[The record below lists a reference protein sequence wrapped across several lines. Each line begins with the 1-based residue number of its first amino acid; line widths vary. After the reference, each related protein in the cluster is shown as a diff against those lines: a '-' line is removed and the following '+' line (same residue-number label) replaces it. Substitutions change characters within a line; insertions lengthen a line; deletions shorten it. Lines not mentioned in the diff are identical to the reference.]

1 MCSYKYLKIWSMNNN
16 YFWSYREKS
25 DTRYWIVQFHSVF
38 FFMSCLWGENDRS
51 LKNDDS
57 VFKKQGRI
65 MFFIPDKI
73 AYFTDEVAKSRIKI
87 FQLWRK
93 LLAFTFRFIK
103 TNTLYFIEFHIE
115 GGYSFILKCLACLL
129 LDVPSVKWTLS
140 LLPLLKLTSL
150 ILDSFGNLTDG
161 MFMKVYC

>member
-38 FFMSCLWGENDRS
+38 FFMSCLWWENDRS
-51 LKNDDS
+51 LKNDDC
-57 VFKKQGRI
+57 VFKKQGRV

-103 TNTLYFIEFHIE
+103 TNTLYIWCIFRLKIHTILIVSW
-115 GGYSFILKCLACLL
+115 YSKKNI
-129 LDVPSVKWTLS
+129 TLS
-140 LLPLLKLTSL
+140 
-150 ILDSFGNLTDG
+150 
-161 MFMKVYC
+161 M